1 LKFLARGIR
10 PENPDHAPDEAP
22 EQGEVLMGL
31 AVMVAFAMLWSTIC
45 LVAGAYLFGP
55 AVCQ

>member
-1 LKFLARGIR
+1 V
-10 PENPDHAPDEAP
+10 P

-45 LVAGAYLFGP
+45 LIAGAYLFGP
-55 AVCQ
+55 AVCG